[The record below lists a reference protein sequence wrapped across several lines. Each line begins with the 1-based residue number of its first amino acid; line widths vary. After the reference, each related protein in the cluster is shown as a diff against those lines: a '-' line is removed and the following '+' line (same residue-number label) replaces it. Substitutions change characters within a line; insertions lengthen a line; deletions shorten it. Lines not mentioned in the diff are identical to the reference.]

1 MHITHDPYYRDRLTV
16 RDLCHDFP
24 GDEIFIDGLHAM
36 QSHFCTNNVPIDIPI
51 VRVMNAAHF
60 LAAYMFSTT
69 CSGDQGEYDALT
81 YGSVGHD
88 KQVML
93 VTLIVLAAI
102 LKRTEGLRARV
113 CHNMLLEDRS
123 EDFYDGVSLYD
134 QFLRSAE
141 KHFAEEDFLLDT
153 HQQIVQLQEEKIQQ
167 ITINTIIQTMN
178 VNITNLG
185 GTINNN
191 SQDHSK
197 HVTIN
202 VPAGTNVSDI
212 VRQFMADDVEPVEV
226 VEETEQIESIIFTPK
241 AKKEGK
247 ISTILQ
253 ALQKSVQGRKDKTR
267 AFVHELQ
274 TWQKN
279 EYVDAHYNAQVM
291 YDELAKILPLPFG
304 YEVFKKHYNNTRS

>member
-1 MHITHDPYYRDRLTV
+1 
-16 RDLCHDFP
+16 
-24 GDEIFIDGLHAM
+24 M

-88 KQVML
+88 KKVML
-93 VTLIVLAAI
+93 VTLIVLAAM

-185 GTINNN
+185 GTINNI

-226 VEETEQIESIIFTPK
+226 EEETEQIESIIFTPK

-253 ALQKSVQGRKDKTR
+253 ALLKSVQGRKDKTR

>member
-1 MHITHDPYYRDRLTV
+1 MHITHEPYYRDRLTV

-212 VRQFMADDVEPVEV
+212 VRQFMADDVEPVEDIKPDSSFFKFFTQKCFEEKRADS
-226 VEETEQIESIIFTPK
+226 VEAEIRAACKGTAEALWRTLWNNENLGYVETEHIDATTLYREIENHYGKLPYSERNFRK
-241 AKKEGK
+241 A
-247 ISTILQ
+247 
-253 ALQKSVQGRKDKTR
+253 R
-267 AFVHELQ
+267 
-274 TWQKN
+274 
-279 EYVDAHYNAQVM
+279 
-291 YDELAKILPLPFG
+291 
-304 YEVFKKHYNNTRS
+304 NNR

>member
-1 MHITHDPYYRDRLTV
+1 MHIVHDSYYRDRLTV

-24 GDEIFIDGLHAM
+24 GDEIFIDGLHTM
-36 QSHFCTNNVPIDIPI
+36 QTHFCTHNVPIDIPI

-60 LAAYMFSTT
+60 LVAYMFSTT
-69 CSGDQGEYDALT
+69 CSGDQGEYDALA

-153 HQQIVQLQEEKIQQ
+153 HARILRQQEEITRLTSENIQLKYTITTMEEKYQQINIGS
-167 ITINTIIQTMN
+167 QTN
-178 VNITNLG
+178 IGTQNNYNITYAVTPTDASTYKAEPSPASQKDLFRFIHPSVTDEAERLKIHREVENL
-185 GTINNN
+185 
-191 SQDHSK
+191 
-197 HVTIN
+197 
-202 VPAGTNVSDI
+202 
-212 VRQFMADDVEPVEV
+212 VR
-226 VEETEQIESIIFTPK
+226 T
-241 AKKEGK
+241 
-247 ISTILQ
+247 
-253 ALQKSVQGRKDKTR
+253 
-267 AFVHELQ
+267 
-274 TWQKN
+274 
-279 EYVDAHYNAQVM
+279 
-291 YDELAKILPLPFG
+291 LPLPEICRYLIKLRKNCRVYLSVKPELMFEELHRMG
-304 YEVFKKHYNNTRS
+304 MPDESTPGFSMKNFRSYFNVND

>member
-1 MHITHDPYYRDRLTV
+1 
-16 RDLCHDFP
+16 
-24 GDEIFIDGLHAM
+24 M
-36 QSHFCTNNVPIDIPI
+36 QSHFITNNVSVDIPV

-60 LAAYMFSTT
+60 MLAYAFANT
-69 CSGDQGEYDALT
+69 CSGDQGEYDALA

-102 LKRTEGLRARV
+102 LKRTKGLRARV

-226 VEETEQIESIIFTPK
+226 EEETEQIESIIFTPK

-267 AFVHELQ
+267 AFVQELQ
-274 TWQKN
+274 IWQKD

-291 YDELAKILPLPFG
+291 YDELAKILPLSFG

>member
-1 MHITHDPYYRDRLTV
+1 MHITHEPYYRDRLTV

-93 VTLIVLAAI
+93 VTLIVLAAM

-212 VRQFMADDVEPVEV
+212 VRQFMADDVEPVEDIKPDSSFFKFFTQKCFEEKRADS
-226 VEETEQIESIIFTPK
+226 VEAEIRAACKGTAEALWRTLWNNENLGYVETEHIDATTLYREIENHYGKLPYSERNFRK
-241 AKKEGK
+241 A
-247 ISTILQ
+247 
-253 ALQKSVQGRKDKTR
+253 R
-267 AFVHELQ
+267 
-274 TWQKN
+274 
-279 EYVDAHYNAQVM
+279 
-291 YDELAKILPLPFG
+291 
-304 YEVFKKHYNNTRS
+304 NNR